1 MVKSPHKKKS
11 SMYSTNLDQSADNAA
26 TTGEQTATD
35 ALPFARCIRWMIL
48 GEQTLAALFLF
59 LIVSTMGAQV
69 FARYFFGAPF
79 SWSEEVARLA
89 LIWMTFMAAAFV
101 MAEGRHITV
110 DVLSPRLSVRGQ
122 LWMECLSHCIVAG
135 ACVLL
140 LVGGSRFVWYV
151 GKVGSPSL
159 GIPMSYWY
167 GAVELGLMLM
177 AVHSIINL
185 LQVMATGQPTAREGM
200 VEEEAFHLELEPSE

>member
-1 MVKSPHKKKS
+1 MTAANDSN
-11 SMYSTNLDQSADNAA
+11 STNAA
-26 TTGEQTATD
+26 TDDGRETD
-35 ALPFARCIRWMIL
+35 SANALPFSRCVRWMVF

-59 LIVSTMGAQV
+59 LILSTMGAQV

-110 DVLSPRLSVRGQ
+110 DVLSPRLSAGGQ
-122 LWMECLSHCIVAG
+122 LWLECLSHAIVAG
-135 ACVLL
+135 ACLL
-140 LVGGSRFVWYV
+140 LLIGGSRFVWYV

-159 GIPMSYWY
+159 GIPMSWWY
-167 GAVELGLMLM
+167 GAVGVGLLLM
-177 AVHSIINL
+177 AIHSIVNL
-185 LQVMATGQPTAREGM
+185 LQALATGRPTVRTSI
-200 VEEEAFHLELEPSE
+200 VDEEAFHLEMEQDE

>member
-1 MVKSPHKKKS
+1 MNSADHDAATATANS
-11 SMYSTNLDQSADNAA
+11 ANDASTN
-26 TTGEQTATD
+26 
-35 ALPFARCIRWMIL
+35 ALPFARCVRWMSL
-48 GEQTLAALFLF
+48 GERTLAALFLF
-59 LIVSTMGAQV
+59 VIVSTMGAQV

-122 LWMECLSHCIVAG
+122 LRLECLSHGIVAG
-135 ACVLL
+135 ACLL
-140 LVGGSRFVWYV
+140 LLIGGSRFVWYV

-159 GIPMSYWY
+159 GIPMSWWY
-167 GAVELGLMLM
+167 GAVGVGLLLM
-177 AVHSIINL
+177 AIHSIVNL
-185 LQVMATGQPTAREGM
+185 LQALATGQPTVRQGM
-200 VEEEAFHLELEPSE
+200 VEEEAFHLEMEPGE

>member
-1 MVKSPHKKKS
+1 MTTAKANNSGCPNTVPDDNQKS
-11 SMYSTNLDQSADNAA
+11 SAVNAN
-26 TTGEQTATD
+26 
-35 ALPFARCIRWMIL
+35 ALPFARCVRWMIL

-59 LIVSTMGAQV
+59 VILATMGAQV

-110 DVLSPRLSVRGQ
+110 DVLSARLSLRWQ
-122 LWMECLSHCIVAG
+122 LWLECLSHSIVAG
-135 ACVLL
+135 TCLL
-140 LVGGSRFVWYV
+140 LLIGGSRFVWYV

-159 GIPMSYWY
+159 GIPMSWWY
-167 GAVELGLMLM
+167 GSLGCGLLLM
-177 AVHSIINL
+177 AMHSIVNL
-185 LQVMATGQPTAREGM
+185 LQALATGRPLAIEKARGGL
-200 VEEEAFHLELEPSE
+200 VEEEAFHLKLEPSE